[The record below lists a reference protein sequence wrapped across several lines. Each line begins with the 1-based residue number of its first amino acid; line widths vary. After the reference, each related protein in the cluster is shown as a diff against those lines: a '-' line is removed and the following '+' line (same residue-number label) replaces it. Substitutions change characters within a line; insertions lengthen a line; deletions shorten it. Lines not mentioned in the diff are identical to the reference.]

1 MDLDWEHA
9 KQETTLFLINLIEAS
24 FIVTVHFQV
33 LKVKLELNKNFNLSS
48 HWKCSSCA
56 AEPISVRTQ
65 AWNLAL
71 GKENISTSFPLSL

>member
-1 MDLDWEHA
+1 MDLAWEHA
-9 KQETTLFLINLIEAS
+9 KQETTLFLINEAS
-24 FIVTVHFQV
+24 FIVPVHFQV

-48 HWKCSSCA
+48 NWKCSSCP
-56 AEPISVRTQ
+56 AEPMSVMTQ